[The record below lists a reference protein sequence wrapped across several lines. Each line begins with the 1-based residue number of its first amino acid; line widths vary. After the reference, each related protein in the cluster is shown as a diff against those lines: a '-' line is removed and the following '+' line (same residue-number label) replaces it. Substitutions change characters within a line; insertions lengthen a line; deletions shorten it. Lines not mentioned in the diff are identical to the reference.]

1 MKALLEAVEEEAQ
14 QKSEQVTDSRAEPRR
29 PLHLPSSLC
38 FFTVDGETRQV
49 DHVLVRNITFLGL
62 SLMGPLPPEIVPGQ
76 PVEAI
81 VKPTNH
87 TPMYLAGLVVFRRA
101 ISDDCHEI
109 GISVKAAGCAAV
121 LMNDVPGALKIYDWF
136 TDAMGTDNR

>member
-14 QKSEQVTDSRAEPRR
+14 QKSELVTDSRAERRR

-38 FFTVDGETRQV
+38 FFTGEGGTCQV

-87 TPMYLAGLVVFRRA
+87 TPTYLAGLVVFRRA
-101 ISDDCHEI
+101 VSDDCHEI

-121 LMNDVPGALKIYDWF
+121 LMNDVPGALKTYGWF
-136 TDAMGTDNR
+136 SDAMSADS